1 MVEVFQ
7 EFLDKKVAMLSIS
20 KILRVTYPTLFSFIK
35 IRNMKSNNKKKN
47 NTNLENKK
55 KFMRVQ
61 LSLDIENNTKYVRG
75 KKKVIE
81 EIENCFL
88 PDYGPTY
95 KKLGNQEYILKVE
108 YKNKTIW
115 II

>member
-1 MVEVFQ
+1 
-7 EFLDKKVAMLSIS
+7 
-20 KILRVTYPTLFSFIK
+20 
-35 IRNMKSNNKKKN
+35 MKSNNKKKN

-55 KFMRVQ
+55 KFIRVQ

-81 EIENCFL
+81 EIENWFL

-95 KKLGNQEYILKVE
+95 KKLGNQQYILKVE
-108 YKNKTIW
+108 YKNKKDLDNLMNQLLLKIYRTTDDKHCFSDSTSIQSLDEEDIYW
-115 II
+115 